1 MNKKQLS
8 RSEFQNYK
16 KLLQKKYREI
26 NQTFIIEGIH
36 LVNEALKSN
45 LVDVILTAEDHHH
58 FDFQN
63 VKKVRMSEIASLSS
77 TKTPQNT
84 IAICKFLK
92 TKPIGNQILILN
104 KINDPGNL
112 GTLIRTAYAF
122 GFNDI
127 IVEGV
132 DIYNPKVLRA
142 SQGAIF
148 WANVFNVKKI
158 REYLTNLKKQNY
170 QIIGSLL
177 DVEATDYHNLKLNK
191 KIALVLGNEAQG
203 IEKDL
208 LEFLDAKVYIPIQF
222 ESLNVAAAGAILM
235 AQYTKIKIK

>member
-1 MNKKQLS
+1 MNKNQLS
-8 RSEFQNYK
+8 KTEFQSYK
-16 KLLQKKYREI
+16 KLLQKKYRQI
-26 NQTFIIEGIH
+26 DQRFIIEGLH

-45 LVDVILTAEDHHH
+45 LVETILTTESNHH
-58 FDFQN
+58 FNFQN
-63 VKKVRMSEIASLSS
+63 IKKVKMNEIASLSS

-84 IAICKFLK
+84 VAICKFWK
-92 TKPIGNQILILN
+92 PKPIGDQILILN

-122 GFNDI
+122 GFNDLV
-127 IVEGV
+127 VEGV

-148 WANVFNVKKI
+148 WANVFNVKNLTQ
-158 REYLTNLKKQNY
+158 YLIDLRQQNY

-177 DVEATDYHNLKLNK
+177 DADATNYQDLNPNK
-191 KIALVLGNEAQG
+191 KIALILGNEAQG
-203 IEKDL
+203 IENEL
-208 LEFLDAKVYIPIQF
+208 LKFLDSKVYIPIQF

-235 AQYTKIKIK
+235 AKYTKIKK